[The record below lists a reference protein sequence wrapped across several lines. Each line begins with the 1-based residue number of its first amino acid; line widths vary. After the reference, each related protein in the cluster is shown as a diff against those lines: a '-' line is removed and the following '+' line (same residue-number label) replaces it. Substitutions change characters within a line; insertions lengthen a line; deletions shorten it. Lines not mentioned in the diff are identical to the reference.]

1 MVHVVEHPL
10 VQHKVSLMRMTTTST
25 SAFRDLLAEVA
36 MLLAYE
42 VTHDMPTQRVNI
54 ETPLARTAAPM
65 LDGKKVVLVSV
76 LRAGTGMVDGILRLI
91 PSARVGHVGIFRDP
105 ATLAA
110 VEYYVKLP
118 KDMADRDVIVCDP
131 MLATGNSA
139 VAAVTRVKASRP
151 RSIKF
156 VCVITCPEGLAHF
169 QAQHPD
175 VPLYTAAVDSHLD
188 HHGYIVPGLGDAGD
202 RIFGTK

>member
-1 MVHVVEHPL
+1 
-10 VQHKVSLMRMTTTST
+10 MRMTTTST